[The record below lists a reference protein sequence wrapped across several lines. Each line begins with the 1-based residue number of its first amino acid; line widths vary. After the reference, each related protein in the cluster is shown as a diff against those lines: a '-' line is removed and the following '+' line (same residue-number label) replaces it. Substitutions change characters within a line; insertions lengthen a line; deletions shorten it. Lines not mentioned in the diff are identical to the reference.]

1 MHVLFAPYLWIYLR
15 NTHYPHLP
23 QYSFLQKYRYVPD
36 ILRSYI
42 SDFT

>member
-1 MHVLFAPYLWIYLR
+1 MHALFAPCPWIYQK

-23 QYSFLQKYRYVPD
+23 QYRFAKYRYGPD
-36 ILRSYI
+36 NFWSYI